1 MTTTAP
7 FGSWQSPVT
16 ADLLVSQTVRL
27 AEPRLDGDD
36 IYWLESRPQEKGRN
50 ALVRL
55 GSGGQRQDLLPR
67 PINVRS
73 RAHEYGGASYCVNK
87 GVVYFV
93 LFDDQRIYRLNTH
106 QADATTEAITP
117 EGPYRYADLCV
128 DQQRNQLLCVR
139 EDHSVEGQEESNSI
153 VAISLDVATLGQVHV
168 LAEGNDF
175 YSNPRVSPDGGRLS
189 WLTWNH
195 PNMPWDETECWLA
208 DIDGAGELSNPQRIA
223 GGNRESVLQPQWSPS
238 GDLYLVSDRSNWW
251 NLYRWDGQNLA
262 AVTQLE
268 AEFATPQW
276 IFGMSTYG
284 FLDADSLLCTFTRN
298 GEWQLAKVDLNSRSL
313 VEIETG
319 YTEIAAVQCNSRLA
333 VFIGA
338 SATRFE
344 ELVRYKGKHTDSL
357 AHSSSSRIDE
367 GYLSNAKAL
376 RFPVGENEH
385 AYGFYYAPQNKD
397 YAPPEGSKPPLV
409 VLCHGGPTGAT
420 SSALNLKIQYWT
432 SRGFAIFDI
441 NYRGS
446 TGYGRTFRDRLKG
459 NWGITDVADVCA
471 GARYLVEQGLAD
483 PNRIAIKGGS
493 AGGYTVLAAL
503 TFADTFKAGASHYG
517 IGDLETLA
525 RDTHKFEARYLDSLV
540 GPYPEGQATYQA
552 RSPINHTELLNC
564 PVIFFQ
570 GLEDKVVPPN
580 QAEAMFAALKNKGI
594 ATAYVPFEG
603 EGHGFRQGPNIKTSL
618 DGELYFYSKVFGFE
632 LPDISGVKGVEI
644 AGLD

>member
-1 MTTTAP
+1 MTTTTP
-7 FGSWQSPVT
+7 YGSWQSPVS
-16 ADLLVSQTVRL
+16 ANLLVSQTVRL
-27 AEPRLDGDD
+27 AEPRLDGND

-55 GSGGQRQDLLPR
+55 SANGQRQDLLPR

-73 RAHEYGGASYCVNK
+73 RAHEYGGASYCVDK

-93 LFDDQRIYRLNTH
+93 LFDDQRIYRLDTN
-106 QADATTEAITP
+106 QANATPEALTP
-117 EGPYRYADLCV
+117 EGPFRYADLCV
-128 DQQRNQLLCVR
+128 DQQRQQLLCVR
-139 EDHSVEGQEESNSI
+139 EDHSAEGKEETNSI
-153 VAISLDVATLGQVHV
+153 VAVSLAADNLGQVRT
-168 LAEGNDF
+168 LTEGNDF
-175 YSNPRVSPDGGRLS
+175 YSNPRISPKGNQLS
-189 WLTWNH
+189 WITWNH
-195 PNMPWDETECWLA
+195 PNMPWDETECWIA
-208 DIDGAGELSNPQRIA
+208 DINDTGALSNQLCVA
-223 GGNRESVLQPQWSPS
+223 GGKQESVFQPQWSPN
-238 GDLYLVSDRSNWW
+238 GDLFLISDRSDWW
-251 NLYRWDGQNLA
+251 NLYRWDGKNLSP
-262 AVTQLE
+262 VTSRE

-284 FLDADSLLCTFTRN
+284 FLDENTLLCTFTSN
-298 GEWQLAKVDLNSRSL
+298 GKWQLAQVDLTTGTL
-313 VEIETG
+313 TELETD
-319 YTEIAAVQCNSRLA
+319 YTDIAAVHCNSQQA

-344 ELVRYKGKHTDSL
+344 QLVRFQQGRTDSL
-357 AHSSSSRIDE
+357 AYSSSCTIDE
-367 GYLSNAKAL
+367 GYLSSANAL
-376 RFPVGENEH
+376 HFPVGDSEQ

-397 YAPPEGSKPPLV
+397 YAAPSGSKPPLI

-420 SSALNLKIQYWT
+420 SSALNLKIQFWT
-432 SRGFAIFDI
+432 SRGFAVFDI

-459 NWGITDVADVCA
+459 NWGITDVEDVCA
-471 GARYLVEQGLAD
+471 GAQYLVKQGLAD
-483 PNRIAIKGGS
+483 PNQIAIKGGS

-540 GPYPEGQATYQA
+540 GPYPADQATYQA
-552 RSPINHTELLNC
+552 RSPINHTEQLNC

-580 QAEAMFAALKNKGI
+580 QAEAMVAVLKNKGI

-603 EGHGFRQGPNIKTSL
+603 EGHGFRQGPNIKTAL
-618 DGELYFYSKVFGFE
+618 EGELYFYSQVFGFD
-632 LPDISGVKGVEI
+632 LPDISGVTGVEI
-644 AGLD
+644 SGLG